1 MTQTFMPG
9 YLANLGATHLSL
21 SHQSLAS
28 ILTCERCQ
36 TLEQAMT
43 ESRKDSRRKEVENEK
58 QIALLSQRCD
68 ILTIQLREC
77 EEREANM
84 KRMHHAM
91 ITALDSKQSSPED
104 EEGRE
109 KRVRD

>member
-1 MTQTFMPG
+1 MPG
-9 YLANLGATHLSL
+9 YLANLGATATQLSL

-91 ITALDSKQSSPED
+91 ITALDSKQSSPEED
-104 EEGRE
+104 GEGRE
-109 KRVRD
+109 KRVRN